1 MPAANSGTADQ
12 ENRWWTRLEKSVG
25 LLVSMATLAVAAFA
39 WMSIK
44 QVNSEQNITRE
55 GQITDRYNAA
65 VENLGNSSQDVR
77 LGGIYALQR
86 IMEDSPRDQP
96 TVIDVLSAYV
106 RAHTSK
112 APSVTADAS
121 LDRPDGPANDVAA
134 ALSVLRD
141 RESRNNGSGHV
152 DLSGRDL
159 RGADLRGAHL
169 HGADLHRADFHD
181 TDLRGVD
188 LHDADLHGANL
199 WSANLSG
206 SKLDGH
212 LRGVD
217 LHDAILNMADLSN
230 TDLVGLNLHGA
241 KLGSANLSDSFLLRT
256 DLSGAM
262 LRGAN
267 LNNVNMTNATL
278 VSADLLGTVL
288 AGVDLTGADLTH
300 ADLRSATLNATDG
313 QDDTTV
319 SIQQL
324 LSAHLDKDTGLP
336 AKLANDTRIRKAIES
351 PSGG

>member
-1 MPAANSGTADQ
+1 MPAANRGTADQ

-141 RESRNNGSGHV
+141 RESRNDGSGHV

-159 RGADLRGAHL
+159 RGADL

>member
-1 MPAANSGTADQ
+1 MPAADSGTADQ

-96 TVIDVLSAYV
+96 TVLDVLSAYV

-141 RESRNNGSGHV
+141 RESRNDGSGHV

-159 RGADLRGAHL
+159 RGADL

-267 LNNVNMTNATL
+267 LNNVNMTNANL

-313 QDDTTV
+313 QDDTMV

-324 LSAHLDKDTGLP
+324 LSANLDKDTGLP

>member
-141 RESRNNGSGHV
+141 RESRNDGSGHV

-159 RGADLRGAHL
+159 RGADL

-188 LHDADLHGANL
+188 LHGADLHGANL

-267 LNNVNMTNATL
+267 LNNVNMTNANL

-336 AKLANDTRIRKAIES
+336 AKLANDTRVRKAIES

>member
-141 RESRNNGSGHV
+141 RESRNDGSGHV

-159 RGADLRGAHL
+159 RGADL

-267 LNNVNMTNATL
+267 LNNVNMTNANL

-319 SIQQL
+319 SIRQL

>member
-141 RESRNNGSGHV
+141 RESRNDGSGHV

-159 RGADLRGAHL
+159 RGADL

-267 LNNVNMTNATL
+267 LNNVNMTNANL